1 MKYVTSKVY
10 QVFFTG
16 CVVVMAKRKYG
27 LYFTNNSTHKIYHLQ
42 INMSGVNVQD
52 IATIMKYTA
61 LYSITRYY
69 YTSFIFAEIIGVH
82 RYGLIYTYADS
93 YVLFK

>member
-1 MKYVTSKVY
+1 
-10 QVFFTG
+10 
-16 CVVVMAKRKYG
+16 
-27 LYFTNNSTHKIYHLQ
+27 
-42 INMSGVNVQD
+42 MSGVNVQD

-69 YTSFIFAEIIGVH
+69 YTSFIFAEIIGVL